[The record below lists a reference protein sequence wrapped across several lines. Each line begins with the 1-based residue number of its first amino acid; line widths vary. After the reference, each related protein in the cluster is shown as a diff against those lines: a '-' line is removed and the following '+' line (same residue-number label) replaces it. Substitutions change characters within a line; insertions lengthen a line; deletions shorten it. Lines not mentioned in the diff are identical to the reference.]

1 MEGFNENVDFISGS
15 VYHTENEMLT
25 GGIAMTS
32 REALD
37 AALRIT
43 GNKQAEAAAKIGWT
57 PQQLNAR
64 LTRNTLRADEFLEI
78 MNAIG
83 VDVTFTVRETG
94 EKINAHIR
102 GVGRR
107 VRAMVDRVVYDTEA
121 SDALANSFYA
131 DGLNEYRDGIAFEL
145 YIDREG
151 RYFFAE
157 YTCLDGVKDRIT
169 PITASDAAKFIER
182 YGTDLHR
189 KPNTEDNG

>member
-1 MEGFNENVDFISGS
+1 
-15 VYHTENEMLT
+15 
-25 GGIAMTS
+25 MTS

-43 GNKQAEAAAKIGWT
+43 GNKQAEAATKIGWT

-151 RYFFAE
+151 RYFFVE